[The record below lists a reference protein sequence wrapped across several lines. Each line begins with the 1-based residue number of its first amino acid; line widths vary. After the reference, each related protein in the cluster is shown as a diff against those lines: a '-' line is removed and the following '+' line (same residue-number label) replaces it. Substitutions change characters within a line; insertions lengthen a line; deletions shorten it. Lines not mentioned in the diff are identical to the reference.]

1 MIIEKLSLSNFRN
14 YSNALVNIQP
24 GLNILVGEN
33 AQGKTNFLEAI
44 ELLSTGK
51 SSRSSIEAD
60 FIQHGRNK
68 MHIEMHFKAR
78 GVQEDLALSFFNEEQ
93 MLLDLGLENDLTNSK
108 PKRRKVSVNGVT
120 YSLLKKLRGRLIT
133 VTFNSFDLNL
143 IRGGPVYRREWIDSV
158 IVRLKP
164 AFYEQ
169 LSKYQKNCSAAQ

>member
-120 YSLLKKLRGRLIT
+120 YSL
-133 VTFNSFDLNL
+133 
-143 IRGGPVYRREWIDSV
+143 
-158 IVRLKP
+158 
-164 AFYEQ
+164 
-169 LSKYQKNCSAAQ
+169 SKS